1 VHILKTERKEKMF
14 RNIGLISLVLVITL
28 IFSGCTITPKATP
41 DQMEEILVAAG
52 FNFIEADTPKKMER
66 LKALPQGKFLRHQVD
81 GKLYYLYAD
90 SAECKCLWKGD
101 HTAFTR
107 YRQLARERKDD
118 YKADLYESQY
128 EELPHTYSW
137 DVLVEVW

>member
-1 VHILKTERKEKMF
+1 MF
-14 RNIGLISLVLVITL
+14 RDIGSISLVLVITL

-41 DQMEEILVAAG
+41 AQMEEILVAAG
-52 FNFIEADTPKKMER
+52 FKFNEADTPQKVER

-81 GKLYYLYAD
+81 GKSYYLYAD

-107 YRQLARERKDD
+107 YRQLVQERKAD

-128 EELPHTYSW
+128 EELPHSYSW
-137 DVLVEVW
+137 DVLIEVW